1 MSGSSDD
8 DNSLEIFDGA
18 DSASKMLGPYIPTER
33 RMIIAQILEKMASA
47 HREQKSNKVNLI
59 MNWRLIRLN
68 EKVKLLKNHNLGYEV
83 LAKIIDRRRCS
94 FYKIKEFSSV
104 KREQFTSTN
113 LVNQITL
120 ESTNKTDE
128 LKRSLEQYQLE
139 NESLRKQLEEARL
152 MIAQNAIEMKK
163 LLEEK
168 SKIVTVTEQIMMPA
182 EKQIIEVIKEVHHHD
197 VEREEIL
204 KVMEV
209 SRKSKVNVEEYTSQI
224 SQLQNQVQ
232 LLNQE
237 KDDLMRQLAQ
247 KNSAASTDQIMEQ
260 QEMTESVTQVRRKA
274 KAQAQAQAVES
285 EMIDESTQTE
295 MELTT
300 MTRRI
305 KKKVNRTKEEGE
317 EQTDQ

>member
-152 MIAQNAIEMKK
+152 MIARNAVEMKK

-274 KAQAQAQAVES
+274 KAQTQAQAVES

>member
-68 EKVKLLKNHNLGYEV
+68 EKVKLLKDHNLGYEV

-113 LVNQITL
+113 LVNQITF

-128 LKRSLEQYQLE
+128 LKRSLEKYQLE
-139 NESLRKQLEEARL
+139 NESLIKQLEEARL
-152 MIAQNAIEMKK
+152 MIARNAVEMKK

-232 LLNQE
+232 VLTQE

-260 QEMTESVTQVRRKA
+260 QEMTETVTQVKRKA
-274 KAQAQAQAVES
+274 KAQAQAVES

-305 KKKVNRTKEEGE
+305 KKKVNRTKEEGD
-317 EQTDQ
+317 EQTNQ

>member
-68 EKVKLLKNHNLGYEV
+68 EKVKLLKDHSLGYEV
-83 LAKIIDRRRCS
+83 LSKIIDRRRCS

-104 KREQFTSTN
+104 KRERFTSTN

-128 LKRSLEQYQLE
+128 LKRSLEKYQLE

-152 MIAQNAIEMKK
+152 MIAQNAVEMKR

-232 LLNQE
+232 VLTQE

-274 KAQAQAQAVES
+274 KAQVQAQAVET

-305 KKKVNRTKEEGE
+305 KKKVNRTKEEGD

>member
-274 KAQAQAQAVES
+274 KAQAQVQAVES

>member
-68 EKVKLLKNHNLGYEV
+68 EKVKLLKDHNLGYEV

-113 LVNQITL
+113 LVNQITF

-128 LKRSLEQYQLE
+128 LKRSLEKYQLE
-139 NESLRKQLEEARL
+139 NESLIKQLEEARL

-232 LLNQE
+232 VLTQE

-260 QEMTESVTQVRRKA
+260 QEMTETVTQVKRKA
-274 KAQAQAQAVES
+274 KAQAQAVES

-305 KKKVNRTKEEGE
+305 KKKVNRTKEEGD
-317 EQTDQ
+317 EQTNQ